1 MTEGDY
7 AALCAACDRL
17 LRSPAT
23 SLERIA
29 IPLLHVINEH
39 PAGLRQYEPV
49 LRPTAPEGLRPA
61 LRRHSRALARVA
73 RAVITRARP
82 LLPPASFQDPHPAAT
97 VLIVSHLTSP
107 AQLVG
112 ADDFYFGALQRLLQ
126 ERGVRSFLVL
136 VDHLRDETARRAC
149 RARLLQDT
157 RRLLPRR
164 VSGAVEAQLWRR
176 CLDAARHLRREALAC
191 GSLPEA
197 ALAVLASQ
205 QVLLGTTAANLRLH
219 AAIRDLCRRLQ
230 PDIIITT
237 HEGDASERM
246 IWHAARATG
255 RPPLCVGYQHTR
267 LTQHAHAIRRAIGP
281 SPAGCDPDVILTLGE
296 NSQAMLA
303 QSPQLHPVQ
312 LITYGSHRRATTVQA
327 VSREYR
333 ARGCLVLPDADESEC
348 VILFGFAA
356 DCARRDPDLDFVFRP
371 HPATDFTSLQARY
384 PTLRTLPANVTI
396 SSARALEED
405 CRRMRYCLYRGSSAA
420 LHAVLLGLK
429 PFYVARPGE
438 LAFDPLFELREW
450 RETVQSPQ
458 QFQDGV
464 RRAEQMPDPSAA
476 WRAWRHCDRAVA
488 TLRPAALDE
497 LLRYLPRR

>member
-29 IPLLHVINEH
+29 ISLLHVINEH
-39 PAGLRQYEPV
+39 PAGLRQYQPV
-49 LRPTAPEGLRPA
+49 LQPTGPESLRPA
-61 LRRHSRALARVA
+61 LRRQSRALARVA
-73 RAVITRARP
+73 RAFVTRARP
-82 LLPPASFQDPHPAAT
+82 LLPPATFEDPHPAAT

-107 AQLVG
+107 AQLGG

-126 ERGVRSFLVL
+126 ERGVRSLLVL
-136 VDHLRDETARRAC
+136 VDHLRDDAARRAC
-149 RARLLQDT
+149 RAQLLEGT
-157 RRLLPRR
+157 RRLLPQR
-164 VSGAVEAQLWRR
+164 VPGAVETRLWRG
-176 CLDAARHLRREALAC
+176 CLDAARQLRREALAC
-191 GSLPEA
+191 GSGPEG

-205 QVLLGTTAANLRLH
+205 QVLLGSTIANLRLH

-237 HEGDASERM
+237 HEGDACERM
-246 IWHAARATG
+246 IWHAARATA

-281 SPAGCDPDVILTLGE
+281 NPAGCDPDVILTLGE
-296 NSQAMLA
+296 NSHAMLA
-303 QSPQLHPVQ
+303 QSPQLRPVQ
-312 LITYGSHRRATTVQA
+312 LITYGSHRRVATAQT

-348 VILFGFAA
+348 VFLFGFAA
-356 DCARRDPDLDFVFRP
+356 DCARCDPDLDFVFRP
-371 HPATDFTSLQARY
+371 HPATDFKALQARY
-384 PTLRTLPANVTI
+384 PALRALPANVTL
-396 SSARALEED
+396 SSAHALEED

-420 LHAVLLGLK
+420 VHAVLLGLK
-429 PFYVARPGE
+429 PFYVARPRE
-438 LAFDPLFELREW
+438 LAFDPLFELQEW
-450 RETVQSPQ
+450 RETVHSSQ

-464 RRAEQMPDPSAA
+464 RRAELLPDPSAA

-488 TLRPAALDE
+488 SVRPAALDE
-497 LLRYLPRR
+497 LLRLLPRR